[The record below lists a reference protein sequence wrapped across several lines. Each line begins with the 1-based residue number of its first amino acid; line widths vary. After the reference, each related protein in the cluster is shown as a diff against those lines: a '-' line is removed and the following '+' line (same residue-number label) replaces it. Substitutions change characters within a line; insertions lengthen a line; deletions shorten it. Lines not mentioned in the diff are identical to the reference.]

1 MLSERIKELKKE
13 KGLTTKDL
21 IKLSNLPERTVIR
34 VLNGETKTPYA
45 DTLLGFCR
53 ALGVELSDLLGD
65 SDLVVGNKNLKQL
78 QDKLDLVS
86 SELDIIKAENEI
98 LKTKVTT
105 LTAENDLI
113 KMELRHK
120 EEIIALHN
128 YYNKLNLNKTGEDV

>member
-34 VLNGETKTPYA
+34 VINGETKTPYA
-45 DTLLGFCR
+45 DTLLGLAK
-53 ALGVELSDLLGD
+53 ALGVELSELLGD

-78 QDKLDLVS
+78 QDKLDIVT
-86 SELDIIKAENEI
+86 SELDIVKAENEI
-98 LKTKVTT
+98 LKTKTAT
-105 LTAENDLI
+105 LSAELDLV

-120 EEIIALHN
+120 EELLAIHN
-128 YYNKLNLNKTGEDV
+128 YYTKLKCE

>member
-45 DTLLGFCR
+45 DTLLGFCK
-53 ALGVELSDLLGD
+53 ALDVSLAELLSD

-78 QDKLDLVS
+78 QDKLDLVT
-86 SELDIIKAENEI
+86 SEFELLKAAHEI
-98 LKTKVTT
+98 LKNKYTT
-105 LTAENDLI
+105 LSDELDLV

-120 EEIIALHN
+120 EELLAIHN
-128 YYNKLNLNKTGEDV
+128 YYTKLNTKGE

>member
-34 VLNGETKTPYA
+34 VINGETKTPYA
-45 DTLLGFCR
+45 DTLLGLAK
-53 ALGVELSDLLGD
+53 ALGVELSELLGD

-78 QDKLDLVS
+78 QDKLDLVT
-86 SELDIIKAENEI
+86 SELEMVKAENEI
-98 LKTKVTT
+98 LKTKTAT
-105 LTAENDLI
+105 LSAELDLV

-120 EEIIALHN
+120 EELLAIHN
-128 YYNKLNLNKTGEDV
+128 YYTKLKCE